1 MKKYLLSV
9 FAAVGMAAAI
19 TASGAAPAFAA
30 GPNPGTDDKLFVP
43 PGAGALARSLA
54 VKAGDM
60 RQSVKDYGA
69 KGDGVTNDTA
79 SVTKARKASGAAYYF
94 PNGTYVLDA
103 APDVFA
109 DSFTAGENVKLIVG
123 GTSYDVSNALSGGL
137 RWTRASNVKLNLQD
151 AKTGNTVM
159 YFQNGAAGTA
169 TGFYR
174 GLALTT
180 DGHFLQVQPATN
192 GGATDLLFQRSR
204 LNADPAGN
212 RFNLTYEEN
221 TDRLLLNYA
230 TRAAG
235 APAFDSAM
243 QIYGGVAP
251 ALNFPGLRPNF
262 GQGWTVQTRALGA
275 LKLSMIPGAKK
286 HSLTDEATRNE
297 VASYTRTAV
306 KMGGI
311 TFNSLLDVPDVTQG
325 PQRWGGNFG
334 DLLTPLPVNKTLFTA
349 TGAKNYAVI
358 GTLRVAAATNGGTK
372 AWREARFTYD
382 GTTLTMTDLVNT
394 LPAQIVATVAMS
406 GTNMQFQASYA
417 GGLGGGVAVSA
428 SVEWSHAGR

>member
-1 MKKYLLSV
+1 MKRPLI

-19 TASGAAPAFAA
+19 AASGAPAAFAA
-30 GPNPGTDDKLFVP
+30 GPAAGIDDRQFVP
-43 PGAGALARSLA
+43 PGAGAMARSVA
-54 VKAGDM
+54 AKVGDM

-69 KGDGVTNDTA
+69 RGDGVTNDTA
-79 SVTKARKASGAAYYF
+79 SVTKARKASGGAYHF

-109 DSFTAGENVKLIVG
+109 DSFTAGEHVTLIVG
-123 GTSYDVSNALSGGL
+123 GKSYNVSNAFSGGL
-137 RWTRASNVKLNLQD
+137 RWTRSSNEKLNLQD

-159 YFQNGAAGTA
+159 YFQNGAPGTA

-180 DGHFLQVQPATN
+180 NSHFLQAQPATN
-192 GGATDLLFQRSR
+192 GGATDLLFQRSP

-212 RFNLTYEEN
+212 RFNLTFEEN
-221 TDRLLLNYA
+221 TDRLVLSYA

-243 QIYGGVAP
+243 QIYGGVTP
-251 ALNFPGLRPNF
+251 AMNFPGLRPNF
-262 GQGWTVQTRALGA
+262 GQGWTVQTRALGP

-286 HSLTDEATRNE
+286 HSLTDETTHNE
-297 VASYTRTAV
+297 IASYTRTAV
-306 KMGGI
+306 KLGGI

-334 DLLTPLPVNKTLFTA
+334 DQLTPLPVNKTLFTA

-382 GTTLTMTDLVNT
+382 GTTLNVTDLVNT

-406 GTNMQFQASYA
+406 GANMQFQASYA

-428 SVEWSHAGR
+428 SVEWSQAGR